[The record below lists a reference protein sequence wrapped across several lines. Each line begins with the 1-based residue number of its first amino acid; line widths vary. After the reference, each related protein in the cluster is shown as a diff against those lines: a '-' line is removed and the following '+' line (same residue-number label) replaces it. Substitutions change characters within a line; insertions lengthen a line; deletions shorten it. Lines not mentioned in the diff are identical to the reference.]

1 MTEPIVFI
9 ILFGIFFLILIFR
22 KSLVTTIRGKKGEL
36 NVNLRLQLLPSEE
49 YKVINNLLISSHG
62 HTSQIDHV
70 VLSEYGI
77 FVIETKNYKGWIY
90 GSANNEYWT
99 QNIYGNKY
107 QLYNPIKQ
115 NQGHIRALNRILPD
129 FHPNLFISI
138 VAFSRQSTLKN
149 RYLDN
154 VVYWN
159 QLNRVIRSYS
169 QKRISA
175 EQVQRAYSTLMEANR
190 TSKDSRKQH
199 VHNVQGQIYR
209 NYVSVSNGYCPRC
222 GGKLVL
228 RSGQYGQ
235 FYGCSN
241 YPRCRYTHTT

>member
-1 MTEPIVFI
+1 MSTA
-9 ILFGIFFLILIFR
+9 LFILIVVLA
-22 KSLVTTIRGKKGEL
+22 LVLLIVRRPLIAFFRGKEGEMSVRIWL
-36 NVNLRLQLLPSEE
+36 KLLPSDQ
-49 YKVINNLLISSHG
+49 YMVINDLLISSHG

-70 VLSEYGI
+70 VVSEYGI

-90 GSANNEYWT
+90 GSDNSEYWT

-115 NQGHIRALNRILPD
+115 NQGHIKALSRILTGI
-129 FHPNLFISI
+129 HPNLFISI
-138 VAFSRQSTLKN
+138 VAFSRQATLKN

-159 QLNRVIRSYS
+159 QINRVILSYS
-169 QKRISA
+169 QKRMSA
-175 EQVQRAYSTLMEANR
+175 EQVQHAYSSLLEANS

-199 VHNVQGQIYR
+199 VHNVRGQIYR
-209 NYVSVSNGYCPRC
+209 NYVAVSNGYCPRC

-228 RSGQYGQ
+228 RSGQYGD
-235 FYGCSN
+235 FFGCSN
-241 YPRCRYTHTT
+241 YPHCRYTHTT

>member
-1 MTEPIVFI
+1 MPLSFILI
-9 ILFGIFFLILIFR
+9 ILAAFAVIFCFRHSKGKIGEMRVSGILSRLPRNEYLI
-22 KSLVTTIRGKKGEL
+22 
-36 NVNLRLQLLPSEE
+36 
-49 YKVINNLLISSHG
+49 INNLLISSHG

-70 VLSEYGI
+70 LVSVYGI

-90 GSANNEYWT
+90 GSASSEYWT

-115 NQGHIRALNRILPD
+115 NQGHIKALSRILTD
-129 FHPNLFISI
+129 IHPNLFISI
-138 VAFSRQSTLKN
+138 VAFSRQATLKN

-159 QLNRVIRSYS
+159 QINKVIRSYS
-169 QKRISA
+169 QKRMST
-175 EQVQRAYSTLMEANR
+175 EQVQRAYSTLQAANN
-190 TSKDSRKQH
+190 TSKDSKKQH
-199 VHNVQGQIYR
+199 IHNVRGQIYR
-209 NYVSVSNGYCPRC
+209 NYVSVSNGYCPCC

>member
-1 MTEPIVFI
+1 MILLFI
-9 ILFGIFFLILIFR
+9 ALLLLLLFARKPLIAFF
-22 KSLVTTIRGKKGEL
+22 RGKKGEL
-36 NVNLRLQLLPSEE
+36 NVNLRLQLLSSEE
-49 YKVINNLLISSHG
+49 YKIINNLLISSHG

-70 VLSEYGI
+70 VVSEYGI

-90 GSANNEYWT
+90 GSASSEYWT

-115 NQGHIRALNRILPD
+115 NQGHIKALSRILTD
-129 FHPNLFISI
+129 IHPNLFISI
-138 VAFSRQSTLKN
+138 VAFSRQATLKN

-159 QLNRVIRSYS
+159 QINRVIRSYS
-169 QKRISA
+169 QKRMSA
-175 EQVQRAYSTLMEANR
+175 EQVQRTFNTLLEANN

-199 VHNVQGQIYR
+199 VHNVRGQIYR
-209 NYVSVSNGYCPRC
+209 NYVAVSNGYCPRC

-228 RSGQYGQ
+228 RSGQYGD
-235 FYGCSN
+235 FFGCSN
-241 YPRCRYTHTT
+241 YPHCRYTHTT